1 MQVIN
6 IKSTM
11 VVLRNKNFGSRL
23 DDIKP
28 DAVKSVESLQDSGMM
43 GVPGMLASTG
53 RKVTDGIVN
62 TLTGD

>member
-1 MQVIN
+1 MI
-6 IKSTM
+6 
-11 VVLRNKNFGSRL
+11 VLRNKNFGSRL
-23 DDIKP
+23 DSIKP

-43 GVPGMLASTG
+43 GVPGMLASAG

>member
-1 MQVIN
+1 
-6 IKSTM
+6 M